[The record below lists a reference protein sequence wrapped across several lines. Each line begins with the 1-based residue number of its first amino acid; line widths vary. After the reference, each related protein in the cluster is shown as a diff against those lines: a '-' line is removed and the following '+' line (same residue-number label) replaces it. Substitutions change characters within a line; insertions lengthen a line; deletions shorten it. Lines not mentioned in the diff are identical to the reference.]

1 MPSLPPRWRSLLFP
15 ALALGLMFAAW
26 RSYGGQGLLLATL
39 MISFWVL
46 LHFTQ
51 LMRVLRIAASRP
63 MGQVADLAPVLRRL
77 RLGQSLSDVVRLT
90 RSLGLRVNA
99 AEEKTSVLSW
109 SDEAGHTLIATF
121 VHGRLSAFEHRP
133 PEAPPEQS

>member
-1 MPSLPPRWRSLLFP
+1 MPNLPARWRSLLFP
-15 ALALGLMFAAW
+15 ALALGLMFGAW

-51 LMRVLRIAASRP
+51 LMRVLRMAASRP

-77 RLGQSLSDVVRLT
+77 RVGQSLSDVVRLT
-90 RSLGLRVNA
+90 RSLGLRVNDDND
-99 AEEKTSVLSW
+99 TTHVLAW
-109 SDEAGHTLIATF
+109 SDETGHQLLATF
-121 VHGRLSAFEHRP
+121 IEGRLSAFEHQP
-133 PEAPPEQS
+133 PQTPSAQS

>member
-51 LMRVLRIAASRP
+51 LIRVLRTAASRP
-63 MGQVADLAPVLRRL
+63 MGQVADLSPVLRRL

-99 AEEKTSVLSW
+99 AEEEASVLSW
-109 SDEAGHTLIATF
+109 SDEAGHTLSATF

-133 PEAPPEQS
+133 PEAPPAQS

>member
-1 MPSLPPRWRSLLFP
+1 
-15 ALALGLMFAAW
+15 MFAAW

-77 RLGQSLSDVVRLT
+77 RVGQSLSDVVRLT
-90 RSLGLRVNA
+90 RSLGLRVNPPEA
-99 AEEKTSVLSW
+99 SVNVLLW
-109 SDEAGHTLIATF
+109 SDEAGHTLTATF

-133 PEAPPEQS
+133 PEDSPAQS

>member
-1 MPSLPPRWRSLLFP
+1 MPTLPPRWRSLLFP
-15 ALALGLMFAAW
+15 ALALALMFGAW

-77 RLGQSLSDVVRLT
+77 RVGQSLSDVVRLT
-90 RSLGLRVNA
+90 RSLGLRVNPPEA
-99 AEEKTSVLSW
+99 SVNVLLW
-109 SDEAGHTLIATF
+109 SDEAGHTLTATF
-121 VHGRLSAFEHRP
+121 DHGRLSAFEHRP
-133 PEAPPEQS
+133 PETPPAQS

>member
-1 MPSLPPRWRSLLFP
+1 MPTLPPRWRGLLFP
-15 ALALGLMFAAW
+15 ALALALMFGAW
-26 RSYGGQGLLLATL
+26 RSYGGQGVLLAAL

-90 RSLGLRVNA
+90 RSLGLPVDANDDTRQ
-99 AEEKTSVLSW
+99 VLSW
-109 SDEAGHTLIATF
+109 SDEAGHTLTATF
-121 VHGRLSAFEHRP
+121 VHGRLSTFEHRP
-133 PEAPPEQS
+133 PESPPAQS